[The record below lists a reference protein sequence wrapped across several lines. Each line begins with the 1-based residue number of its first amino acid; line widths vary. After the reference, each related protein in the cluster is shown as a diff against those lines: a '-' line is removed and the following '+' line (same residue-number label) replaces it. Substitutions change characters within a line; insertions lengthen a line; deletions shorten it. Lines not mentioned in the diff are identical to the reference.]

1 MRYGMTIFNY
11 DALEADE
18 LWGVIWGRYIYLDHS
33 VSLSALGFESRVIAQ
48 LARWNLL
55 GSPARRL
62 NTLGRLPPRGSLS
75 RPSIIPIALSIPVPA
90 EVAIVGQQN
99 ICGDARRQRLDSGV
113 AVRGAALF
121 STPARRERQRE
132 PGAKTGSGYA
142 KTENLK
148 AANPDRHIYLKW

>member
-1 MRYGMTIFNY
+1 MRYGLTIFNY

-62 NTLGRLPPRGSLS
+62 NTLGRL
-75 RPSIIPIALSIPVPA
+75 AM
-90 EVAIVGQQN
+90 
-99 ICGDARRQRLDSGV
+99 
-113 AVRGAALF
+113 
-121 STPARRERQRE
+121 
-132 PGAKTGSGYA
+132 TG
-142 KTENLK
+142 LV
-148 AANPDRHIYLKW
+148 DL